1 MSMGAN
7 DMVLVG
13 PSVWHIPL
21 LERLEPA
28 ARAGFTMVS
37 VTPGDI
43 WALEEQGMKA
53 AQITRRIADAGL
65 EVSDMEC
72 IGCWL
77 PSQRAAASTP
87 DAAMNLLNLEPEPV
101 LDAAARVGAKTVAV
115 VDMIAGANPHDVVVE
130 AFANICDLAAE
141 RGLKAQIEWLPFGGI
156 PDLPTAWS
164 IVQASGRANAGL
176 TVDSGHF
183 FNSCATLDQLAAIPG
198 SRVHSVQINDAP
210 TMPTTPITERRERM
224 LPGEGGFDLTGF
236 IQTLDRIGST
246 APIGVEIFNMQV
258 PTQDIETI
266 AQTWA
271 AAGRRTI
278 DRARRKA

>member
-1 MSMGAN
+1 MGPN

-21 LERLEPA
+21 LERLAPA
-28 ARAGFTMVS
+28 ARAGFTVIS
-37 VTPGDI
+37 VTPGDV
-43 WALEEQGMKA
+43 WALEQQGIKA
-53 AQITRRIADAGL
+53 EEIKRRIADAGL

-77 PSQRAAASTP
+77 PSQRAAASAP

-101 LDAAARVGAKTVAV
+101 LDAAARIGAKTVAV
-115 VDMIAGANPHDVVVE
+115 VDMIADPNPRDVVVE
-130 AFANICDLAAE
+130 AFANICDAAAA
-141 RGLKAQIEWLPFGGI
+141 RGLKVQIEWLPFGSI
-156 PDLPTAWS
+156 PDLTAAWD
-164 IVQASGRANAGL
+164 IVQASGKANAGL

-198 SRVHSVQINDAP
+198 ARVHSVQINDAP
-210 TMPTTPITERRERM
+210 DMPKTPIIERRERM

-236 IQTLDRIGST
+236 IQTLDKIGST

-258 PTQDIETI
+258 PTQDIDTI
-266 AQTWA
+266 TRTWA

-278 DRARRKA
+278 DQARRKA